1 MLQCV
6 RPRHTSC
13 SSFVFLNGSQK
24 GQGVR
29 SQAHAARAGTCARK
43 HTQQWQ
49 GRALASTR
57 RKGRDV
63 RPQAHAARGLQ
74 SQRPPTCCLRLDPS
88 LALHP
93 LLPAAFG
100 AACHRRGL
108 SRSGSQLFLS
118 SSTLRFQPTGS
129 RMELAQPR
137 RMPPP
142 PLPPKH
148 PPTHPVPFK
157 AAPSPPRVRPSC
169 DVVGSVV
176 SSC

>member
-13 SSFVFLNGSQK
+13 SSFVFLDGSQK

-43 HTQQWQ
+43 HTPQGQ

-57 RKGRDV
+57 RAQVAKSK
-63 RPQAHAARGLQ
+63 P
-74 SQRPPTCCLRLDPS
+74 PPTCCLRLDPS

-93 LLPAAFG
+93 PLPAAFG

-142 PLPPKH
+142 PPPQTL
-148 PPTHPVPFK
+148 THVPSSIQGRSV
-157 AAPSPPRVRPSC
+157 ATARAPLLRCRRLC
-169 DVVGSVV
+169 RQ
-176 SSC
+176 